1 MATINTSY
9 FALPIYFNVILL
21 KKKKKKGFYFDVL
34 KGLNKLEQ

>member
-9 FALPIYFNVILL
+9 FALPIYFNVFLL
-21 KKKKKKGFYFDVL
+21 KKKKKGLYFDVL

>member
-21 KKKKKKGFYFDVL
+21 KKKKGLYFDVL